1 MWQNCIFKDNIE
13 MWVLKTFILKNMTPF
28 YLGICQIQL
37 LGEEICGK
45 NFIFQDN
52 IEVWVLKTF
61 LSKNDLLSLELFK
74 SDYLEWRYQ
83 VKTAFSKITW
93 ECGYTKHVSKM

>member
-28 YLGICQIQL
+28 CLGICQIQL

-74 SDYLEWRYQ
+74 SDYLER
-83 VKTAFSKITW
+83 AFSKIA
-93 ECGYTKHVSKM
+93 